1 MSTLNFNNLPYDAM
15 ENFGITKKDIL
26 NLPARTI
33 NALLNGR
40 KSSLMLFQNVK
51 ISPDSNPLAIE
62 GKLQFIKKN
71 DDKIGVNFYPV
82 KTIDDNKYKLSEEQ
96 INFLKSNNTGF
107 VEKNIQRNDNSN
119 ITVLVAYDRFLNDYN
134 AVEKNKLIPPTQINN
149 VKLTPAQQDDF
160 KNGKSVDIN
169 GDKFILNITNEI
181 GISDTKGNT
190 NKINTISWGDK
201 KLTPGDLSTSLN
213 LIGAKNSNVMLVEH
227 LVKMIDIDEINQV
240 NVLKNPNFISAV
252 QKAQNEVDL
261 LVKEGKYNNET
272 KNVILQNSFLNFG
285 KLNSQSSINTESSRK
300 EIKGSLLE
308 FGYKNYLYDPSSK
321 EVFMAKIK
329 TDDKVL
335 TIWGGDTLKNEFDK
349 NQIKKNDNVQL
360 NYLGKE
366 NITLKVPVENDKG
379 SQLAFK
385 EIPYVQ
391 DKWEALKISKE
402 VISNKNKVENPSDDK
417 KTNLKS
423 YDYSKS
429 DIHFVKSH
437 DLAAKDLEI
446 KVERDN
452 KGKVTYTTNGKIS
465 PKDAPKAIAD
475 KMILNRELHVKNIGT
490 LDNKIEKQSVL
501 DKINNIDRLNVSF
514 TKKNDISSDKKANVF
529 KNKF

>member
-40 KSSLMLFQNVK
+40 KSSLMLFQNVR
-51 ISPDSNPLAIE
+51 ISPDSNPLSIE
-62 GKLQFIKKN
+62 GKLQFIKKQ

-82 KTIDDNKYKLSEEQ
+82 KTIDDNKYKLSEKE
-96 INFLKSNNTGF
+96 IAYLKENNTGF
-107 VEKNIQRNDNSN
+107 IEKQIQRNDQSN

-149 VKLTPAQQDDF
+149 VKLSPSQQEDF
-160 KNGKSVDIN
+160 KNGRSVDIN
-169 GDKFILNITNEI
+169 GEKYILNITNEI
-181 GISDTKGNT
+181 GISDINGNT
-190 NKINTISWGDK
+190 NKINSISWGDK

-213 LIGAKNSNVMLVEH
+213 LIGSKNSNVMLVEH
-227 LVKMIDIDEINQV
+227 LVKMIDVDEINQIKI
-240 NVLKNPNFISAV
+240 LKNPNFINSV

-261 LVKEGKYNNET
+261 LVKEGKYNNES
-272 KNVILQNSFLNFG
+272 KNAILQNSFNSFG
-285 KLNSQSSINTESSRK
+285 NLNSTLIANNESIRR
-300 EIKGSLLE
+300 EIKGTLLD
-308 FGYKNYLYDPSSK
+308 FGFKNYLYDPSSK

-329 TDDKVL
+329 TDEKTL
-335 TIWGGDTLKNEFDK
+335 TIWGGDNLKQELEK
-349 NQIKKNDNVQL
+349 NQIKKGDNVQL

-366 NITLKVPVENDKG
+366 NITLKVPVLDNKG
-379 SQLAFK
+379 TELTKK

-391 DKWEALKISKE
+391 DKWEALKVSKE
-402 VISNKNKVENPSDDK
+402 VISNKNKLSAPTDEKSI
-417 KTNLKS
+417 NLKA

-429 DIHFVKSH
+429 DVHFIKSH

-446 KVERDN
+446 KIERDN
-452 KGKVTYTTNGKIS
+452 RGKITYSTNGKIAT
-465 PKDAPKAIAD
+465 KDAPKAIAD
-475 KMILNRELHVKNIGT
+475 RMILNRELHVKNIGT
-490 LDNKIEKQSVL
+490 IDKKTETKSVL

-514 TKKNDISSDKKANVF
+514 TQKNDKAEKKSNIF
-529 KNKF
+529 KNKM